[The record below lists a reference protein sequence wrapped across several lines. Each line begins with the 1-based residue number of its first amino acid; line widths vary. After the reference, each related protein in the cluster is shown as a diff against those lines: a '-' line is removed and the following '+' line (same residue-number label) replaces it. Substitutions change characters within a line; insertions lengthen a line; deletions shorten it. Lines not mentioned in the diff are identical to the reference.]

1 MRNTIH
7 RPENRIR
14 LGFLLVLLTTIYL
27 GVNAY
32 WSIQQMIYSGKRQSH
47 THEVMTVSQTILA
60 KVVDMETAQRGFF
73 LTNNQKYLDPYVQ
86 ASDTINLLITQLS
99 KLVQD
104 NPIQLNRVEVLAQQI
119 ATRIEIINNNI
130 SAYRQNPGTALSTLN
145 FDKGRQAMDKVRST
159 LESFHK
165 DELIRLQD
173 RIQHQLAS
181 IQHLQTS
188 FLTMSIVA
196 LIFIALLF
204 YLVQTNIRKRTHVEQ
219 SLVQT
224 VNQVQDLY
232 DNAPCGYLSVDH
244 TIFIVSANQTLL
256 SWLGYS
262 REDVIGKFQFQDL
275 LSPESK
281 KKFLDGFERDF
292 QQYKEKGFVNNL
304 EFEFRK
310 KDGSSIEVI
319 VNSMASFDAK
329 GGFIRSRTTVFD
341 NTTRKEYERQLL
353 TANEKI
359 RDLYN
364 QAPCGYHSLSSN
376 GEIIEINDTELSW
389 LGYSREEV
397 LGRLSFRDLI
407 TPESQQHFKE
417 SFVQFKNTGYVQ
429 NLEFDFLRKDKTSFP
444 IILNASAVYDNAG
457 KFLYSRSTVFD
468 NTLRKAAE
476 QKANILRA
484 ELESFTYSVSH
495 DLRAPLRSINGY
507 AKILQEDFAQTLDEE
522 GKRILA
528 VITSNAN
535 RMGQLIDDL
544 LDFSRIGRK
553 ELSLALV
560 DMDQLVKTILAE
572 SNIEENAKL
581 KIEIEPLGSANA
593 DPSLIR
599 QVWIN
604 LISNALKYSAKQP
617 VSLIKISRTTL
628 NDFVQYHVSDNGV
641 GFDMKYVGK
650 LFEVFQ
656 RLHKQQDFAGTGVGL
671 AIVKRIITRHGGS
684 ISANASPQ
692 NGATFSFTLPR
703 IQHQ

>member
-1 MRNTIH
+1 
-7 RPENRIR
+7 
-14 LGFLLVLLTTIYL
+14 
-27 GVNAY
+27 
-32 WSIQQMIYSGKRQSH
+32 MIYSGKRQSH

-86 ASDTINLLITQLS
+86 ASDTISLLISQLS

-104 NPIQLNRVEVLAQQI
+104 NPIQLNRVNILAQQI
-119 ATRIEIINNNI
+119 TTRIDIINNNI
-130 SAYRQNPGTALSTLN
+130 SAYRQNPSTALSTLN
-145 FDKGRQAMDKVRST
+145 FDKGREAMDKVRST

-165 DELIRLQD
+165 DELIHLQD

-262 REDVIGKFQFQDL
+262 REEVIGKFQFQDL

-329 GGFIRSRTTVFD
+329 GDFIRSRTTVFD

-376 GEIIEINDTELSW
+376 GEIIEINDTELFW
-389 LGYSREEV
+389 LGYAREEV

-407 TPESQQHFKE
+407 TPESQKHFEE

-581 KIEIEPLGSANA
+581 KIEIEPLGSATA